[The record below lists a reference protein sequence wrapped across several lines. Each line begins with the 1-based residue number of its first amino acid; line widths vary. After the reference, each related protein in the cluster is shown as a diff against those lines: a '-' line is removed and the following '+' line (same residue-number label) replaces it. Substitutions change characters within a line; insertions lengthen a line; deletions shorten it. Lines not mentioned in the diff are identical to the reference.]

1 MSNRSY
7 PIGQA
12 ARKECMN
19 PHEELRALPVGG
31 LDQPST
37 SSALCF
43 DYMDQEGEYGT
54 PRRAQGPGE
63 KAEG

>member
-1 MSNRSY
+1 
-7 PIGQA
+7 
-12 ARKECMN
+12 MN